1 MVECRPR
8 GRRVFA
14 SQSRGKPL
22 LPSSMLERWSS
33 SNSQRPCIIAEA
45 GSTHGWFM
53 VVIFVIAIRSKAVF
67 LVVSRMAWH
76 LLVCVNLLNVRSDI
90 LLVSYDM
97 MVAAGRVGIN
107 LVCRHTGDR
116 SDLWEETEAGS
127 GISAR
132 PTLLY

>member
-1 MVECRPR
+1 
-8 GRRVFA
+8 
-14 SQSRGKPL
+14 
-22 LPSSMLERWSS
+22 
-33 SNSQRPCIIAEA
+33 
-45 GSTHGWFM
+45 M
-53 VVIFVIAIRSKAVF
+53 VVIFAITVRSKAIL
-67 LVVSRMAWH
+67 LVISRMAWH
-76 LLVCVNLLNVRSDI
+76 LFVCVNLLNMRSDI

-97 MVAAGRVGIN
+97 MVAARRVGIN